1 MIVCDLVGLEQ
12 RSGLSPLLPFRQF
25 GAKLASCLP
34 ARQMDLDQSAAE
46 GAFLFLGGVD

>member
-12 RSGLSPLLPFRQF
+12 SSGRSSILP
-25 GAKLASCLP
+25 GSKLASCVS